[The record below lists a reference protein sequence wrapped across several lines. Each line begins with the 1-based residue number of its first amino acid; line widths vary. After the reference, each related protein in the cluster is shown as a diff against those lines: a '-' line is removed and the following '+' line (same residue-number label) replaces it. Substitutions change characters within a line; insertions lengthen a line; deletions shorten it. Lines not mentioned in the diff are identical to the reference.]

1 MFYGAGE
8 VCEMLLVT
16 LNDSKEKDINVLA
29 VIDDD
34 IKKIGRNLKGK
45 DIISIDDIDCYRYDV
60 IVVSTYKNNDKCF
73 NKLLNKK
80 VQKEKIIQFF

>member
-1 MFYGAGE
+1 
-8 VCEMLLVT
+8 MLLLT

-45 DIISIDDIDCYRYDV
+45 DIISIDDIDCYRYDGIV
-60 IVVSTYKNNDKCF
+60 ITTYKYEKCLF
-73 NKLLNKK
+73 EKLIELNIRKD
-80 VQKEKIIQFF
+80 KIITFFD